1 MSGELM
7 EGVRVLN
14 TIPEEKA
21 MGIGFYLG
29 IGILAWFLIS
39 LVAGMVIGR
48 DCEIFFIILASVIV
62 SVMVGTVFGVMYWVI
77 DSAKD
82 MPETYEVIISDGA
95 DAKEFNERFE
105 VVEKNGEIYRVKERE
120 QCRT

>member
-1 MSGELM
+1 MMGAELM

-14 TIPEEKA
+14 TIPEVKT

-39 LVAGMVIGR
+39 LAAGIVIAGA
-48 DCEIFFIILASVIV
+48 CEIFFIIRASVIV
-62 SVMVGTVFGVMYWVI
+62 GVIVGTVYGVTYWVI

-95 DAKEFNERFE
+95 DAREFNERFE

-120 QCRT
+120 Q

>member
-1 MSGELM
+1 MNGVEELM

-14 TIPEEKA
+14 TSPEEKA

-29 IGILAWFLIS
+29 IGILAWFLVS
-39 LVAGMVIGR
+39 LAAGIIIAG
-48 DCEIFFIILASVIV
+48 DCEIFFIIRTSVIV
-62 SVMVGTVFGVMYWVI
+62 GVIAGTVFGVTYWVI

-95 DAKEFNERFE
+95 DAREFNERFE
-105 VVEKNGEIYRVKERE
+105 VVEKNGEIYRIKERDE
-120 QCRT
+120 

>member
-29 IGILAWFLIS
+29 IGILVGFLIPLAS
-39 LVAGMVIGR
+39 GIMIAG
-48 DCEIFFIILASVIV
+48 DCEIFFIIRTSVIV
-62 SVMVGTVFGVMYWVI
+62 GVVVGAIFGGAFWVI

-95 DAKEFNERFE
+95 DAREFNERFE

-120 QCRT
+120 

>member
-1 MSGELM
+1 MMGAELM

-39 LVAGMVIGR
+39 LTAGIIIAG
-48 DCEIFFIILASVIV
+48 DCEIFFIIRTSVIV
-62 SVMVGTVFGVMYWVI
+62 GVIAGTVFGVTYWVI

-95 DAKEFNERFE
+95 DAREFNERFE

-120 QCRT
+120 Q

>member
-14 TIPEEKA
+14 TIPEVKT

-29 IGILAWFLIS
+29 IGILVWFLIS
-39 LVAGMVIGR
+39 LAAGIMIAG
-48 DCEIFFIILASVIV
+48 DCEIFFIIRVSVIV
-62 SVMVGTVFGVMYWVI
+62 GVVIGAAFGGTFWAI

-82 MPETYEVIISDGA
+82 LPETYEVIISDGA

-105 VVEKNGEIYRVKERE
+105 VVEKNGEIYRIKERE